1 MKRLLLV
8 FALLAV
14 TACTGESNLP
24 VPTGKSTIRAINT
37 ITASPLV
44 SFLIEERVLGNLS
57 YKGASVGA
65 RFDDLEY
72 TFNFD
77 VLFLGDISVTRVAS
91 QLQKIDAN
99 KDYTFVLTGAIDN
112 PTITTW
118 VGDERTWEGSET
130 VFEVRFAHTAV
141 SLGAIDVYFAPAGTA
156 PAIGEQRGTLNFG
169 EILAP
174 IDIAAG
180 NYVYTV
186 TPSGDPATVL
196 FQTLELAYFAQ
207 TAFLMPIYDGDE
219 TDTGSPVAQIIAPMI
234 PAFLL
239 PDAMALPTIR
249 FIQASLDLPNSDVY
263 DDAALTDLVLGD
275 HAYGD
280 VTGDMQLAE
289 GLTNYTYTTVGN
301 TSGIL
306 FEGAIIANL
315 GTHHNFIVLGEQG
328 DRVALVLVPD
338 RRSVSSTARISAF
351 PAALN
356 HLTMDFY
363 VVDADTSIDDTLP
376 RLNRI
381 IFAQTLPT
389 ISFIAGSYDL
399 YLTTPGEKTVIAGPV
414 RLDLALGDVAELIFF
429 DTVDPATAEIRIL
442 PNP

>member
-24 VPTGKSTIRAINT
+24 VPTGKGTIRAINT
-37 ITASPLV
+37 ISASPLV
-44 SFLIEERVLGNLS
+44 NFRIEERVLGTLS

-65 RFDDLEY
+65 RFDDLEF

-77 VLFLGDISVTRVAS
+77 VLFLGDINATRVAS

-118 VGDERTWEGSET
+118 VGDERTWDGSET

-141 SLGAIDVYFAPAGTA
+141 SLGAIDVYFAPTGTA

-219 TDTGSPVAQIIAPMI
+219 TDTGSRVAQIIASTL

-263 DDAALTDLVLGD
+263 DDCGRGPSSGEPSPGNPNPAAAARLGRRGRPRHGLD
-275 HAYGD
+275 SRGGNLRRRGRRFGEGD
-280 VTGDMQLAE
+280 AE
-289 GLTNYTYTTVGN
+289 GRRGPRPCRRGGLR
-301 TSGIL
+301 
-306 FEGAIIANL
+306 E
-315 GTHHNFIVLGEQG
+315 
-328 DRVALVLVPD
+328 R
-338 RRSVSSTARISAF
+338 RRS
-351 PAALN
+351 
-356 HLTMDFY
+356 
-363 VVDADTSIDDTLP
+363 
-376 RLNRI
+376 
-381 IFAQTLPT
+381 
-389 ISFIAGSYDL
+389 
-399 YLTTPGEKTVIAGPV
+399 
-414 RLDLALGDVAELIFF
+414 
-429 DTVDPATAEIRIL
+429 
-442 PNP
+442 